1 MVLPVSMNRCI
12 ICFLSVLILYPT
24 LVVRSISRHT
34 LYLQPRTHSSPTH
47 VHLMDMDLK
56 QFENRSRLS
65 GHSAGLNFFFGIQP
79 QTVRLSL
86 NYGPLI
92 Y

>member
-12 ICFLSVLILYPT
+12 ICSLSVLVLYPT

-47 VHLMDMDLK
+47 VHSMDMDLK

-65 GHSAGLNFFFGIQP
+65 GHSAGLNLFLVSSP
-79 QTVRLSL
+79 KRL
-86 NYGPLI
+86 G
-92 Y
+92 